1 MTSTESFIDNMPT
14 RSINL
19 FLWCVIIL
27 FSIVL
32 CGFLLVE
39 RPDIVQGK
47 IKLVANNQPF
57 ELLAPQAGKLILLK
71 RPNEPIGV
79 GQDIAYVSSPT
90 DYGVVNDLITLLNK
104 RNYYCIYNQLKN
116 DQVAKKMGLLSNS
129 CMNLRS
135 IIYKYMTYDEKS
147 LFAESKTQLESEIAA
162 LDKQIDLKKQFLDL
176 GHNAIKVA
184 QLAFIEDSMLY
195 SKGVVTKM
203 DYERSYKTLLG
214 QKEHLLEAENI
225 LLTYNREKTIKVL
238 KLSEL
243 TVDNV
248 NSRET
253 LRQEIEQGISS
264 LQNDIQIWCRQ
275 YVISSPID
283 GKMELI
289 ASVEERQFVKQ
300 DAPVIRILPNDEDVV
315 GQVMITTKESNGI
328 CKNSQVKVYLDSYP
342 DAQNGYL
349 LGSISDI
356 SSSVYT
362 VQTGESFFWA
372 KVSIDFKQQPSFH
385 GKFQFVHGMT
395 GRVEIIIKEKNL
407 MTQICNILSTN
418 MSN

>member
-1 MTSTESFIDNMPT
+1 MTSTENFMDKMPT

-19 FLWCVIIL
+19 FLCGVIIL

-32 CGFLLVE
+32 CGSVLIE
-39 RPDIVQGK
+39 RPDIVQGN

-71 RPNEPIGV
+71 QPNESVGV

-90 DYGVVNDLITLLNK
+90 DYDVVNDLITLLSE

-116 DQVAKKMGLLSNS
+116 DQIAKKMGLLSNS

-135 IIYKYMTYDEKS
+135 IMYKYLNYDEKS
-147 LFAESKTQLESEIAA
+147 LFRESKMQLESEVTA
-162 LDKQIDLKKQFLDL
+162 LEKQIDLKKQFLDL

-184 QLAFIEDSMLY
+184 QSKFIEDSMLY
-195 SKGVVTKM
+195 SKGAVTKI
-203 DYERSYKTLLG
+203 DYERSYKTLLS
-214 QKEHLLEAENI
+214 QKEHLLEAENS
-225 LLTYNREKTIKVL
+225 LLAYNRERTIKVL

-243 TVDNV
+243 AVDNA
-248 NSRET
+248 NNRET
-253 LRQEIEQGISS
+253 FRQEIEQGISS
-264 LQNDIQIWCRQ
+264 LQNDIQIWRRQ
-275 YVISSPID
+275 YVISSPIN

-342 DAQNGYL
+342 EAQNGYL
-349 LGSISDI
+349 LGRISDI

-362 VQTGESFFWA
+362 VSTGESFFWA
-372 KVSIDFKQQPSFH
+372 KVSIDFKQQSYFH

-395 GRVEIIIKEKNL
+395 GRIEIVIKEKNL
-407 MTQICNILSTN
+407 MMQILNVLSTN